1 VLYLRL
7 LELINKL
14 ISDARDSYFIVYFWV
29 QLMISKTI
37 LLIYEIDKF
46 QHKFDKYYN
55 YVKDI
60 ITKNI

>member
-1 VLYLRL
+1 
-7 LELINKL
+7 
-14 ISDARDSYFIVYFWV
+14 
-29 QLMISKTI
+29 MISKTI